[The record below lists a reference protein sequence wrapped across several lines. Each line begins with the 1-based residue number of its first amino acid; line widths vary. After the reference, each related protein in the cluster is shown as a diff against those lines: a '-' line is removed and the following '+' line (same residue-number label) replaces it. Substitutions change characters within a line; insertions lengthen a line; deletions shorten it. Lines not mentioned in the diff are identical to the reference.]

1 MKQSLQIP
9 ELLHLL
15 RKFKQNNFHNK
26 KHVNASQAKIPVK
39 VKLSNLLNDFTT
51 CLHEYG
57 PTGVGVMRG

>member
-15 RKFKQNNFHNK
+15 RKFKQNTFHNK
-26 KHVNASQAKIPVK
+26 KHVNASQAKILVK

-51 CLHEYG
+51 TCMTY
-57 PTGVGVMRG
+57 VCW